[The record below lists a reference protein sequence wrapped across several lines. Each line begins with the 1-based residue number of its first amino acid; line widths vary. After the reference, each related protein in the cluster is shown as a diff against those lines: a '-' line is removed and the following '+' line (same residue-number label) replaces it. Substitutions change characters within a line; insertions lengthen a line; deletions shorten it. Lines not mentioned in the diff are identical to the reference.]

1 MPWIAVPWK
10 EDRQALGEA
19 HNVRGIPTLIVMK
32 KDGGVKTRDGTS
44 DVMNG
49 LKDPQKVINN
59 WASVV

>member
-32 KDGGVKTRDGTS
+32 KNGGVKTREGTS

-49 LKDPQKVINN
+49 LKDP
-59 WASVV
+59 